1 MTMNPYQ
8 ITGPAQI
15 GFSGGRSSGYMLY
28 HILETHGGQLPEGV
42 HVTFQNTGK
51 ERNETL
57 DFIREC
63 QRHWNVPIT
72 WLEFDG
78 VYGQG
83 LSWKVV
89 SHETASRNGEPFDLM
104 LQYYADYRREEKGE
118 PPILPNPV
126 NRMCTDRMKIKAST
140 WYMRD
145 VVGLDSWD
153 AIIGIRADEP
163 RRYHRM
169 MAANEK
175 GGNRWENVT
184 PMYHAGVLKADV
196 NSFWA
201 RQLFDLGIDSNLG
214 NCDLCFLKSPEKIIR
229 AIIENPDAARWWIE
243 AEERTGQV
251 FRRDRPNYKALAW
264 MADQLGRQMPLDL
277 DFAEDEDLIDCM
289 CGD

>member
-1 MTMNPYQ
+1 MNPYH

-15 GFSGGRSSGYMLY
+15 GFSGGRSSGFMLY
-28 HILETHGGQLPEGV
+28 HILEGHGGQLPSDV

-51 ERNETL
+51 ERPETL

-63 QRHWNVPIT
+63 QLHWGVPIT

-83 LSWKVV
+83 LSWKEVTYE
-89 SHETASRNGEPFDLM
+89 SASRNGEPFDLM
-104 LQYYADYRREEKGE
+104 LRYYADYRREEKEE
-118 PPILPNPV
+118 PPILPNPA
-126 NRMCTDRMKIKAST
+126 NRMCTDRMKIKAAT
-140 WYMRD
+140 WWMRD
-145 VVGLDSWD
+145 VLGHSSWD

-163 RRYHRM
+163 KRYHRM

-175 GGNRWENVT
+175 GSNRWENVT

-201 RQLFDLGIDSNLG
+201 RQLFDLGIDSDLG
-214 NCDLCFLKSPEKIIR
+214 NCDLCFLKKPEKIIR
-229 AIIENPDAARWWIE
+229 AIVENPQCAKWWIE
-243 AEERTGQV
+243 AEDRSGQV
-251 FRRDRPNYKALAW
+251 FRQDRPNYRALAW
-264 MADQLGRQMPLDL
+264 MADQLRRQIPLDL
-277 DFAEDEDLIDCM
+277 DFSETEDLIDCM

>member
-1 MTMNPYQ
+1 MNPYR

-15 GFSGGRSSGYMLY
+15 GFSGGRSSGFMLY
-28 HILETHGGQLPEGV
+28 HILEEHEGQLPPDV

-51 ERNETL
+51 ERLETL
-57 DFIREC
+57 DFIHEC
-63 QRHWNVPIT
+63 QRHWGVPIT

-89 SHETASRNGEPFDLM
+89 TYDTASRNGEPFDLM

-118 PPILPNPV
+118 PAILPNPV

-145 VVGLDSWD
+145 VLGFDSWD
-153 AIIGIRADEP
+153 AVIGIRADEP

-169 MAANEK
+169 MAANQK
-175 GGNRWENVT
+175 GSNRWENVT
-184 PMYHAGVLKADV
+184 PMYHAGVLKPDV
-196 NSFWA
+196 NGFWA
-201 RQLFDLGIDSNLG
+201 RQPFDLGIDSDLG

-229 AIIENPDAARWWIE
+229 AIVENPDCARWWIE

-264 MADQLGRQMPLDL
+264 MADQIGRQLPLEL
-277 DFAEDEDLIDCM
+277 DFAADEDLIDCM